1 MIFEKKETLIGLD
14 IGSRTIKL
22 AEVLQ
27 TKKDRILQRF
37 GMADLPRDAIVEG
50 RIKEPTI
57 VSDTIKGLINDL
69 KVKERNVAT
78 SVAGYSVIIK
88 RITVGKVTEEELHDN
103 IQFEAEQY
111 IPFDVQDVNIDFHII
126 GEHESNPNQMN
137 VMLVAAKK
145 EIIDEYTD
153 VLEMSNLNPCVIDVD
168 AFALEK
174 VFEDNYMNEEGN
186 IALIDIGANKMNIN
200 IVKDYM
206 STFTRDVSIGSEQI
220 VRDIASRF
228 ECSFEEAE
236 AVMLGKELEKVP
248 QEEGETKDKM
258 LPSKEEV
265 QEIVHSFTLSWC
277 REIRQ
282 AIDFFYSTYADEDI
296 KKIILSG
303 GGAMAEGLSKLLSDE
318 TALDVEMCN
327 PFINIKINEK
337 QNDIDYLKK
346 IAPQAVISMGLAT
359 RSLFEK

>member
-1 MIFEKKETLIGLD
+1 MIFERKENLIGLD

-27 TKKDRILQRF
+27 TKKDRILQKF

-50 RIKEPTI
+50 RIKEPTV

-69 KVKERNVAT
+69 KVKEQNVAT

-126 GEHESNPNQMN
+126 GEHESNPNQMH

-145 EIIDEYTD
+145 EIIDEYSD
-153 VLEMSNLNPCVIDVD
+153 VLEMANLNPCVIDVD

-174 VFEDNYMNEEGN
+174 VFEDNYLNEEGN

-200 IVKDYM
+200 IVKEYM
-206 STFTRDVSIGSEQI
+206 SAFTRDVSIGGEQI

-236 AVMLGKELEKVP
+236 AVMLGKTKDKVP
-248 QEEGETKDKM
+248 QEEGETKDKA
-258 LPSKEEV
+258 PNKEEV
-265 QEIVHSFTLSWC
+265 QEIVRSFTLSWC
-277 REIRQ
+277 KELRQ
-282 AIDFFYSTYADEDI
+282 AIDFYYSTYADEDI

-303 GGAMAEGLSKLLSDE
+303 GGAMAEGLSGLLSAE
-318 TALDVEMCN
+318 TSLDVELCN

-337 QNDIDYLKK
+337 HNDINYLKK
-346 IAPQAVISMGLAT
+346 IAPQAVICMGLAS
-359 RSLFEK
+359 RSLFDK

>member
-1 MIFEKKETLIGLD
+1 MIFERKENLIGLD

-27 TKKDRILQRF
+27 TKKDRILQKF

-50 RIKEPTI
+50 RIKEPTV

-69 KVKERNVAT
+69 KVKEQNVAT

-126 GEHESNPNQMN
+126 GEHESNPNQMH

-145 EIIDEYTD
+145 EIIDEYSD
-153 VLEMSNLNPCVIDVD
+153 VLEMANLNPCVIDVD

-174 VFEDNYMNEEGN
+174 VFEDNYLNEEGN

-200 IVKDYM
+200 IVKEYM
-206 STFTRDVSIGSEQI
+206 SAFTRDVSIGGEQI

-236 AVMLGKELEKVP
+236 AVMLGKTKDKVP
-248 QEEGETKDKM
+248 QKEGETKDKA
-258 LPSKEEV
+258 PNKEEV
-265 QEIVHSFTLSWC
+265 QEIVRSFTLSWC
-277 REIRQ
+277 KELRQ
-282 AIDFFYSTYADEDI
+282 AIDFYYSTYADEDI

-303 GGAMAEGLSKLLSDE
+303 GGAMAEGLSGLLSAE
-318 TALDVEMCN
+318 TSLDVEMCN

-337 QNDIDYLKK
+337 HNDINYLKK
-346 IAPQAVISMGLAT
+346 IAPQAVICMGLAS
-359 RSLFEK
+359 RSLFDK

>member
-1 MIFEKKETLIGLD
+1 MIFERKENLIGLD

-27 TKKDRILQRF
+27 TKKDRILQKF

-50 RIKEPTI
+50 RIKEPTV

-69 KVKERNVAT
+69 KVKAHNVAT

-126 GEHESNPNQMN
+126 GEHESNPNQMH

-145 EIIDEYTD
+145 EIIDEYSD
-153 VLEMSNLNPCVIDVD
+153 VLEMANLNPCVIDVD

-174 VFEDNYMNEEGN
+174 VFEDNYLNEEGN

-206 STFTRDVSIGSEQI
+206 SAFTRDVSIGGEQI

-236 AVMLGKELEKVP
+236 AVMLGKTKDKVP
-248 QEEGETKDKM
+248 QEEGETKGKA
-258 LPSKEEV
+258 PNKEEV
-265 QEIVHSFTLSWC
+265 QEIVRSFTLSWC
-277 REIRQ
+277 KELRQ
-282 AIDFFYSTYADEDI
+282 AIDFYYSTYADEDI

-303 GGAMAEGLSKLLSDE
+303 GGAMAEGLSGLLSAE
-318 TALDVEMCN
+318 TSLDVEMCN

-337 QNDIDYLKK
+337 QNDINYLKK
-346 IAPQAVISMGLAT
+346 IAPQAVICIGLAS
-359 RSLFEK
+359 RSMFEK

>member
-1 MIFEKKETLIGLD
+1 MIFERKENLIGLD

-27 TKKDRILQRF
+27 TKKDRILQKF

-50 RIKEPTI
+50 RIKEPTA

-69 KVKERNVAT
+69 KVKEQNVAT

-88 RITVGKVTEEELHDN
+88 RITVGKLTEEELHDN

-126 GEHESNPNQMN
+126 GEHESNPNQMQ

-145 EIIDEYTD
+145 EIIDEYSD
-153 VLEMSNLNPCVIDVD
+153 VLEMANLNPCVIDVD

-174 VFEDNYMNEEGN
+174 VFEDSYLNEEGN

-200 IVKDYM
+200 IVKEYM
-206 STFTRDVSIGSEQI
+206 SAFTRDVSIGSEQI

-236 AVMLGKELEKVP
+236 AVMLGKTKDKVP
-248 QEEGETKDKM
+248 KEEGETKDKA
-258 LPSKEEV
+258 PNKEEV
-265 QEIVHSFTLSWC
+265 QEIVRSFTLSWC
-277 REIRQ
+277 REVRQ
-282 AIDFFYSTYADEDI
+282 AIDFYYSTYADEDI

-303 GGAMAEGLSKLLSDE
+303 GGAMAEGLSGLLSAE
-318 TALDVEMCN
+318 TSLDVEMCN
-327 PFINIKINEK
+327 PFANIKINEK
-337 QNDIDYLKK
+337 QIDTNYLKK
-346 IAPQAVISMGLAT
+346 IAPQAVICMGLAS
-359 RSLFEK
+359 RSLFDK

>member
-1 MIFEKKETLIGLD
+1 MIFERKENLIGLD

-27 TKKDRILQRF
+27 TKKDRILQKF

-50 RIKEPTI
+50 RIKEPTV

-69 KVKERNVAT
+69 KVKEQNVAT

-126 GEHESNPNQMN
+126 GEHESNPNQMH

-145 EIIDEYTD
+145 EIIDEYSD
-153 VLEMSNLNPCVIDVD
+153 VLEMANLNPCVIDVD

-174 VFEDNYMNEEGN
+174 VFEDNYLNEEGN

-200 IVKDYM
+200 IVKEYM
-206 STFTRDVSIGSEQI
+206 SAFTRDVSIGGEQI

-236 AVMLGKELEKVP
+236 AVMLGKTKDKVP
-248 QEEGETKDKM
+248 QEEGETKDKA
-258 LPSKEEV
+258 PNKEEV
-265 QEIVHSFTLSWC
+265 QEIVRSFTLSWC
-277 REIRQ
+277 KELRQ
-282 AIDFFYSTYADEDI
+282 AIDFYYSTYADEDI

-303 GGAMAEGLSKLLSDE
+303 GGAMAEGLSGLLSAE
-318 TALDVEMCN
+318 TSLDVEMCN
-327 PFINIKINEK
+327 PFFNIKINEK
-337 QNDIDYLKK
+337 QNDTNYLKK
-346 IAPQAVISMGLAT
+346 IAPQAVICMGLAS
-359 RSLFEK
+359 RSLFDK

>member
-1 MIFEKKETLIGLD
+1 MIFERKENLIGLD

-27 TKKDRILQRF
+27 TKKDRILQKF

-50 RIKEPTI
+50 RIKEPTV

-69 KVKERNVAT
+69 KVKEQNVAT

-126 GEHESNPNQMN
+126 GEHESNPNQMH

-145 EIIDEYTD
+145 EIIDEYSD
-153 VLEMSNLNPCVIDVD
+153 VLEMANLNPCVIDVD

-174 VFEDNYMNEEGN
+174 VFEDNYLNEEGN

-200 IVKDYM
+200 IVKEYM
-206 STFTRDVSIGSEQI
+206 SAFTRDVSIGGEQI

-236 AVMLGKELEKVP
+236 AVMLGKTKDKVP
-248 QEEGETKDKM
+248 QEEGETKDKA
-258 LPSKEEV
+258 PNKEEV
-265 QEIVHSFTLSWC
+265 QEIVRSFTLSWC
-277 REIRQ
+277 KELRQ
-282 AIDFFYSTYADEDI
+282 AIDFYYSTYADEDI

-303 GGAMAEGLSKLLSDE
+303 GGAMAEGLSGLLSAE
-318 TALDVEMCN
+318 TSLDVEMCN

-337 QNDIDYLKK
+337 HNDINYLKK
-346 IAPQAVISMGLAT
+346 IAPQAVICMGLAS
-359 RSLFEK
+359 RSLFDK

>member
-1 MIFEKKETLIGLD
+1 MIFERKENLIGLD

-27 TKKDRILQRF
+27 TKKDRILQKF

-50 RIKEPTI
+50 RIKEPSA

-69 KVKERNVAT
+69 KVKEQNVAT

-88 RITVGKVTEEELHDN
+88 RITVGKVTEDELSDN
-103 IQFEAEQY
+103 IQYEAEQY

-145 EIIDEYTD
+145 EIIDEYSD
-153 VLEMSNLNPCVIDVD
+153 VLEMANLNPCVIDVD

-174 VFEDNYMNEEGN
+174 VFEDNYLNEEGN

-200 IVKDYM
+200 IVKEYM
-206 STFTRDVSIGSEQI
+206 SAFTRDVSIGGEQI
-220 VRDIASRF
+220 IRDIASGF

-236 AVMLGKELEKVP
+236 ALMLGKTQDKGS
-248 QEEGETKDKM
+248 QEEGETKGKA
-258 LPSKEEV
+258 PTKEEV
-265 QEIVHSFTLSWC
+265 QEIVRSFTLSWC
-277 REIRQ
+277 KEVRQ
-282 AIDFFYSTYADEDI
+282 AIDFYYSTYADEDI

-303 GGAMAEGLSKLLSDE
+303 GGAMAEGLPGLLSEE
-318 TALDVEMCN
+318 TSLDVEMCN
-327 PFINIKINEK
+327 PFTNIKINEK
-337 QNDIDYLKK
+337 QNDTNYLKK
-346 IAPQAVISMGLAT
+346 IAPQAVICMGLAT
-359 RSLFEK
+359 RSLFDK

>member
-1 MIFEKKETLIGLD
+1 MIFDRKENLIGLD

-27 TKKDRILQRF
+27 TKKGRILQKF

-50 RIKEPTI
+50 RIKEPAV

-69 KVKERNVAT
+69 KVKEQNVAT

-103 IQFEAEQY
+103 IQYEAEQY

-126 GEHESNPNQMN
+126 GEHESNPNQMQ

-145 EIIDEYTD
+145 EIIDEYSD
-153 VLEMSNLNPCVIDVD
+153 VLEMANLNPRMIDVD

-174 VFEDNYMNEEGN
+174 VFEDNYLNEEGN

-206 STFTRDVSIGSEQI
+206 SAFTRDVSIGSEQI

-236 AVMLGKELEKVP
+236 AVMLGKTKDKVP
-248 QEEGETKDKM
+248 QEEGETKDKAT
-258 LPSKEEV
+258 SKEEV
-265 QEIVHSFTLSWC
+265 QEIVRSFTLSWC
-277 REIRQ
+277 REVRQ
-282 AIDFFYSTYADEDI
+282 AIDFYYSTYADEDI

-303 GGAMAEGLSKLLSDE
+303 GGAMAEGLSGLLSAE
-318 TALDVEMCN
+318 TSLDVEMCN

-337 QNDIDYLKK
+337 QNDTNYLKK
-346 IAPQAVISMGLAT
+346 IAPQAVICMGLAS
-359 RSLFEK
+359 RSLFDK